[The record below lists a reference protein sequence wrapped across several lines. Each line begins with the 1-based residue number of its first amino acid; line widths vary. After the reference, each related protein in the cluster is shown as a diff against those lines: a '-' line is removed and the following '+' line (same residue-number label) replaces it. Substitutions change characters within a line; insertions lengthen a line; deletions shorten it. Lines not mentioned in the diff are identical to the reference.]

1 LRGAINV
8 PLTNDSC
15 PAFTAPRTL
24 GACEKRRILAA
35 TESEMSGMD
44 IAANPPSQTI
54 FLTNIAWQEGADIMN
69 KQLMAKIGE
78 DLRRKKSSLLQDLV
92 ATHTEIQAIT
102 EERESEL
109 EESAQKDRIARLTSS
124 LKEREQRTIREIDAA
139 LERMAAGEYGLCES
153 CGNEIGIGRLRA
165 LPAAELCIE
174 CATERE
180 KEQHSMNL
188 ERSSGG
194 RSREVE
200 EFSDDG

>member
-1 LRGAINV
+1 
-8 PLTNDSC
+8 
-15 PAFTAPRTL
+15 
-24 GACEKRRILAA
+24 
-35 TESEMSGMD
+35 MSGMD